1 MFKTKRFPIFLLI
14 ISTILVLAVFA
25 ATIFSVISYGARHI
39 EQFPLFRLFTYGIS
53 KPLNVEASQYPYLIT
68 WDKLDE
74 VPPEYASTNGWFD
87 LINNYSRSQLKKYM
101 RENNLA
107 IVPKDYA
114 LDSAMD
120 MDTLIRE
127 LEFTPSI

>member
-1 MFKTKRFPIFLLI
+1 MYKIKKF
-14 ISTILVLAVFA
+14 TILVISVILVLTVFTV
-25 ATIFSVISYGARHI
+25 TIFSVIRYGARHI

-53 KPLNVEASQYPYLIT
+53 VPLNVEASQYPYLIT

-87 LINNYSRSQLKKYM
+87 LINEHSRSQLKKYM
-101 RENNLA
+101 QENNLA

-120 MDTLIRE
+120 MDTLIQE
-127 LEFTPSI
+127 LELTPSI